1 MRLRSL
7 RRGRLRSRL
16 GYWEN
21 LDTADF
27 LADVAHGKSVGN
39 GVEIGACSAVPT
51 ENNDRAITTVGRGR
65 AAATPP
71 AWCARSCA
79 QWPRTTS

>member
-7 RRGRLRSRL
+7 RRGRLRRRL

-27 LADVAHGKSVGN
+27 LADVAHGKRVGM
-39 GVEIGACSAVPT
+39 GVEIGACSAVAT
-51 ENNDRAITTVGRGR
+51 ERSPPWDGVARQRHAGMVRHLVRTVASNHLMS
-65 AAATPP
+65 AA
-71 AWCARSCA
+71 
-79 QWPRTTS
+79 